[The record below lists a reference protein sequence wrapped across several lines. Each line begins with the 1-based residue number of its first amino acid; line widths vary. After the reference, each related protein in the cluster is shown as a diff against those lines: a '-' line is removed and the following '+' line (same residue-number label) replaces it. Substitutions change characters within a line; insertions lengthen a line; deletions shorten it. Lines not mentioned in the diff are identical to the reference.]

1 MKQKLFKAF
10 ALLLTLITVMSLVAC
25 GGGDSKNT
33 DLTGTTWALSGGS
46 QGDTTVDKATLES
59 LFGGEMTYTFNEG
72 GTVTAAAAGLE
83 AEGTWT
89 QDGTTV
95 TIDMDGQST
104 PMTLDGDKMLPEQ
117 GDIPVEFTKM

>member
-1 MKQKLFKAF
+1 MKQRLFKVF
-10 ALLLTLITVMSLVAC
+10 ALLLTLIAVMSLVAC
-25 GGGDSKNT
+25 GGDAAKDG
-33 DLTGTTWALSGGS
+33 LGGTTWALSGGS

-104 PMTLDGDKMLPEQ
+104 PMTIDGDKLLLEQ
-117 GDIPVEFTKM
+117 GDITVEFTKK

>member
-1 MKQKLFKAF
+1 MKQRLFKVF
-10 ALLLTLITVMSLVAC
+10 ALLLTLIAVMSLVAC

-104 PMTLDGDKMLPEQ
+104 PMTLDGDKMLLEQ
-117 GDIPVEFTKM
+117 GDITVEFTKK

>member
-89 QDGTTV
+89 QDGDKVTV
-95 TIDMDGQST
+95 EAGGQSNT
-104 PMTLDGDKMLPEQ
+104 MTLDGDKMLLEQ
-117 GDIPVEFTKM
+117 GDITVEFTKK